1 MSTSLTATDLA
12 DLDRAQDRELLI
24 GNGLGGYT
32 ALSPLG
38 APGRRYHGLLVA
50 ALQPPVARTVLAG
63 PPMLWA
69 RTDGDWLPL
78 FSFEMEPGH
87 FSPQLGAPLSEVSVG
102 VGGVTKRWGLT
113 VGALTERHTAV
124 NGANAVLLSLS
135 LDAAATSGVD
145 LLLRLTATA
154 HDHHDAMVGDLT
166 CAESNVVES
175 AQQGSWR
182 MGSAW
187 PEVQIRCDGGALS
200 PDAGVIRGL
209 FHRHDAA
216 RVEADRSD
224 YAVPLRWSVRLE
236 PGESASLLVATE
248 GGGIG
253 RPPAEL
259 LAAMASGGGATLLA
273 ESEARD
279 RDLLARA
286 QSVGDGAD
294 AAIAASGELQA
305 LVLAADDFLVRR
317 RIPATPGPADPAA
330 PLGWSVIAG
339 YPWFNDWGRDTA
351 IALRGL
357 TLATGR
363 PEIGATV
370 LRSFAPWVRRG
381 LLPNNFPDRVDEMP
395 EYHTIDAPLW
405 YIEAARAHVAATG
418 DHALGAELL
427 PTLLSIIAA
436 YRDGTDFGIGADSD
450 GLIVGSAEGRQLT
463 WMDAKLDDWV
473 VTPRRG
479 KPIEIS
485 ALWYR
490 ALRSVSAWLR
500 DPAIGAG
507 VPDAARAAADL
518 DQFGDR
524 VRTSFRARFIR
535 TEVPWL
541 ADVVDGPEGDDLA
554 LRPNQFIALG
564 LGGDLIPAA
573 EAQRAFAAADAQLR
587 APIGIRSLAPS
598 DPAYRGDYD
607 GDRKSR
613 DGAYHQGLGWL
624 WLIGP
629 WADSAFAVHD
639 LESPA
644 GCAAAVALVT
654 EALTPYRTHLRE
666 AGLGTI
672 SENATGDAPF
682 TPVACFAQA
691 WSVSE
696 LLRIERRV
704 AALRAQAQK
713 SKR

>member
-1 MSTSLTATDLA
+1 
-12 DLDRAQDRELLI
+12 
-24 GNGLGGYT
+24 
-32 ALSPLG
+32 
-38 APGRRYHGLLVA
+38 
-50 ALQPPVARTVLAG
+50 
-63 PPMLWA
+63 
-69 RTDGDWLPL
+69 
-78 FSFEMEPGH
+78 
-87 FSPQLGAPLSEVSVG
+87 
-102 VGGVTKRWGLT
+102 
-113 VGALTERHTAV
+113 
-124 NGANAVLLSLS
+124 
-135 LDAAATSGVD
+135 
-145 LLLRLTATA
+145 
-154 HDHHDAMVGDLT
+154 
-166 CAESNVVES
+166 
-175 AQQGSWR
+175 
-182 MGSAW
+182 
-187 PEVQIRCDGGALS
+187 
-200 PDAGVIRGL
+200 
-209 FHRHDAA
+209 
-216 RVEADRSD
+216 
-224 YAVPLRWSVRLE
+224 
-236 PGESASLLVATE
+236 
-248 GGGIG
+248 
-253 RPPAEL
+253 
-259 LAAMASGGGATLLA
+259 
-273 ESEARD
+273 
-279 RDLLARA
+279 
-286 QSVGDGAD
+286 
-294 AAIAASGELQA
+294 
-305 LVLAADDFLVRR
+305 
-317 RIPATPGPADPAA
+317 
-330 PLGWSVIAG
+330 
-339 YPWFNDWGRDTA
+339 
-351 IALRGL
+351 
-357 TLATGR
+357 
-363 PEIGATV
+363 V

-427 PTLLSIIAA
+427 PTLLNIIAA

-490 ALRSVSAWLR
+490 ALHSVSDWLW
-500 DPAIGAG
+500 DPVIGAG

-518 DQFGDR
+518 DQFRDR

-535 TEVPWL
+535 AEVPWL

-573 EAQRAFAAADAQLR
+573 EAQRAFTAADAELR

-639 LESPA
+639 LTNPSSR
-644 GCAAAVALVT
+644 AAAVALVT
-654 EALTPYRTHLRE
+654 EALTPYRAHLRE

-704 AALRAQAQK
+704 AALSAEAQE

>member
-1 MSTSLTATDLA
+1 MSTTLSPTDLT
-12 DLDRAQDRELLI
+12 DLDRAQDRELLV
-24 GNGLGGYT
+24 GNGLGGYS

-38 APGRRYHGLLVA
+38 APGRRYHGLLIA

-63 PPMLWA
+63 PAMLWA
-69 RTDGDWLPL
+69 RTTSEWFPL
-78 FSFEMEPGH
+78 FSFEMDPGR
-87 FSPQLGAPLSEVSVG
+87 FSPQLGAPLSDVSIG

-113 VGALTERHTAV
+113 VGALTERHTAIH
-124 NGANAVLLSLS
+124 GANAVLLTLS
-135 LDAAATSGVD
+135 LDGAASAGVD

-154 HDHHDAMVGDLT
+154 HDHHDALVGDVR
-166 CAESNVVES
+166 CAETNVDGA
-175 AQQGSWR
+175 AQRGSWR
-182 MGSAW
+182 MGPSW
-187 PEVQIRCDGGALS
+187 PTVEVGCDGGTLS

-236 PGESASLLVATE
+236 PGASASLMIATE

-259 LAAMASGGGATLLA
+259 LAAMASGGGAALFT
-273 ESEARD
+273 ESEVRD
-279 RDLLARA
+279 RELLARA
-286 QSVGDGAD
+286 QTVGDGAD
-294 AAIAASGELQA
+294 TAIAASNELQA

-317 RIPATPGPADPAA
+317 RIPTKPGPADPAA

-405 YIEAARAHVAATG
+405 YIEAARAHVAATS

-427 PTLLSIIAA
+427 PTLLNIIAA
-436 YRDGTDFGIGADSD
+436 YRGGTDFGIGADRD

-490 ALRSVSAWLR
+490 ALRSVSTWLQ

-507 VPDAARAAADL
+507 VADATRVAADL
-518 DQFGDR
+518 DQFADH
-524 VRTSFRARFIR
+524 VRSSFRTRFIR
-535 TEVPWL
+535 AEVPWL
-541 ADVVDGPEGDDLA
+541 ADVVDGPDGDDLA

-564 LGGDLIPAA
+564 LGGDLIPPT
-573 EAQRAFAAADAQLR
+573 EARRAFAAADAQLR

-598 DPAYRGDYD
+598 DPSYRGDYD
-607 GDRKSR
+607 GDRRSR

-629 WADSAFAVHD
+629 WADAAFAIHD
-639 LESPA
+639 LTRPT
-644 GCAAAVALVT
+644 GRAAAVALVT
-654 EALTPYRTHLRE
+654 EALTPYRAHLRE

-704 AALRAQAQK
+704 AELGANALESQR
-713 SKR
+713 

>member
-1 MSTSLTATDLA
+1 
-12 DLDRAQDRELLI
+12 
-24 GNGLGGYT
+24 
-32 ALSPLG
+32 
-38 APGRRYHGLLVA
+38 
-50 ALQPPVARTVLAG
+50 
-63 PPMLWA
+63 
-69 RTDGDWLPL
+69 
-78 FSFEMEPGH
+78 
-87 FSPQLGAPLSEVSVG
+87 
-102 VGGVTKRWGLT
+102 
-113 VGALTERHTAV
+113 
-124 NGANAVLLSLS
+124 
-135 LDAAATSGVD
+135 
-145 LLLRLTATA
+145 
-154 HDHHDAMVGDLT
+154 
-166 CAESNVVES
+166 
-175 AQQGSWR
+175 
-182 MGSAW
+182 
-187 PEVQIRCDGGALS
+187 
-200 PDAGVIRGL
+200 
-209 FHRHDAA
+209 
-216 RVEADRSD
+216 
-224 YAVPLRWSVRLE
+224 
-236 PGESASLLVATE
+236 
-248 GGGIG
+248 
-253 RPPAEL
+253 
-259 LAAMASGGGATLLA
+259 
-273 ESEARD
+273 
-279 RDLLARA
+279 
-286 QSVGDGAD
+286 
-294 AAIAASGELQA
+294 
-305 LVLAADDFLVRR
+305 
-317 RIPATPGPADPAA
+317 
-330 PLGWSVIAG
+330 VIAG

-418 DHALGAELL
+418 DYTLGAELL

-436 YRDGTDFGIGADSD
+436 YRDGTDFGIGADGD

-507 VPDAARAAADL
+507 VPDAARVAVDL
-518 DQFGDR
+518 DQLGDR

-541 ADVVDGPEGDDLA
+541 ADVVDGPDGDDLA

-564 LGGDLIPAA
+564 LGGDLIPPA
-573 EAQRAFAAADAQLR
+573 EAQRAFAAADAELR

-629 WADSAFAVHD
+629 WADSALAVHD
-639 LESPA
+639 LTNPSGRA
-644 GCAAAVALVT
+644 TAVTLVT
-654 EALTPYRTHLRE
+654 EALAPYRAHLRE

-704 AALRAQAQK
+704 AALRANAPESQ
-713 SKR
+713 R

>member
-1 MSTSLTATDLA
+1 MAS
-12 DLDRAQDRELLI
+12 
-24 GNGLGGYT
+24 
-32 ALSPLG
+32 
-38 APGRRYHGLLVA
+38 
-50 ALQPPVARTVLAG
+50 
-63 PPMLWA
+63 
-69 RTDGDWLPL
+69 DG
-78 FSFEMEPGH
+78 
-87 FSPQLGAPLSEVSVG
+87 
-102 VGGVTKRWGLT
+102 
-113 VGALTERHTAV
+113 
-124 NGANAVLLSLS
+124 
-135 LDAAATSGVD
+135 
-145 LLLRLTATA
+145 
-154 HDHHDAMVGDLT
+154 
-166 CAESNVVES
+166 
-175 AQQGSWR
+175 
-182 MGSAW
+182 GSA
-187 PEVQIRCDGGALS
+187 
-200 PDAGVIRGL
+200 
-209 FHRHDAA
+209 
-216 RVEADRSD
+216 
-224 YAVPLRWSVRLE
+224 
-236 PGESASLLVATE
+236 
-248 GGGIG
+248 
-253 RPPAEL
+253 
-259 LAAMASGGGATLLA
+259 LLA
-273 ESEARD
+273 ESEVRD
-279 RDLLARA
+279 RDLLVRA
-286 QSVGDGAD
+286 QLVGDGAD
-294 AAIAASGELQA
+294 AAIAGSNELQA

-330 PLGWSVIAG
+330 PVGWSVIAG

-500 DPAIGAG
+500 DPVIGAG
-507 VPDAARAAADL
+507 VADAARVATEL
-518 DQFGDR
+518 DQFADH

-541 ADVVDGPEGDDLA
+541 ADVVDGPDGDDLA

-564 LGGDLIPAA
+564 LGGDLIPPA
-573 EAQRAFAAADAQLR
+573 EAQRAFAAADAELR
-587 APIGIRSLAPS
+587 AAIGIRSLAPS

-639 LESPA
+639 LTNPS
-644 GCAAAVALVT
+644 GRAAAVTLVT
-654 EALTPYRTHLRE
+654 EALAPYRAHLRE

-704 AALRAQAQK
+704 AALRANAPESQ
-713 SKR
+713 R

>member
-1 MSTSLTATDLA
+1 MSTSISATELA

-69 RTDGDWLPL
+69 RADADWLPL
-78 FSFEMEPGH
+78 FSFEMEPGR
-87 FSPQLGAPLSEVSVG
+87 FSPQLGAPLREVSVG
-102 VGGVTKRWGLT
+102 VGGVSRVWELPNGR
-113 VGALTERHTAV
+113 LTERQSAIP
-124 NGANAVLLSLS
+124 GANALLLSLT
-135 LDAAATSGVD
+135 LAPAATAGAD

-154 HDHHDAMVGDLT
+154 HDHHDELVGDLS
-166 CAESNVVES
+166 CAPPLIDAAGQRASWQMGPSWPVV
-175 AQQGSWR
+175 G
-182 MGSAW
+182 
-187 PEVQIRCDGGALS
+187 VQCDGGLLS
-200 PDAGVIRGL
+200 PDSGVIRGL

-216 RVEADRSD
+216 RLEADRSD
-224 YAVPLRWSVRLE
+224 YAVPLRWSLRLE
-236 PGESASLLVATE
+236 PGRHAYLLLATE
-248 GGGIG
+248 GGGVG
-253 RPPAEL
+253 RPPADL
-259 LAAMASGGGATLLA
+259 FAAMAGGGGASLLA
-273 ESEARD
+273 ECESHD
-279 RDLLARA
+279 RNLLAQA
-286 QSVGDGAD
+286 QAVGDGAD
-294 AAIAASGELQA
+294 DAVATSNELQA

-317 RIPATPGPADPAA
+317 RIPTTPGPADPTA
-330 PLGWSVIAG
+330 PIGWSVIAG

-363 PEIGATV
+363 PEVGATV
-370 LRSFAPWVRRG
+370 LRAFASWVRRG
-381 LLPNNFPDRVDEMP
+381 LLPNNFPDRIDEMP
-395 EYHTIDAPLW
+395 DYHTIDAPLW
-405 YIEAARAHVAATG
+405 YIEAVRAHVTATG
-418 DHALGAELL
+418 DHVLGAELL
-427 PTLLSIIAA
+427 PTILEIVAA

-490 ALRSVSAWLR
+490 ALRCVSEWLR
-500 DPAIGAG
+500 DPLIGAG
-507 VPDAARAAADL
+507 VVEAERIADSM
-518 DQFGDR
+518 DQYAER
-524 VRTSFRARFIR
+524 VRTSFRVRFLR

-564 LGGDLIPAA
+564 LGGDLIPTVQAR
-573 EAQRAFAAADAQLR
+573 RAFAAADAQLR
-587 APIGIRSLAPS
+587 APLGIRSLAPS

-607 GDRKSR
+607 GDRRSR
-613 DGAYHQGLGWL
+613 DGAYHQGLAWL

-639 LESPA
+639 LTTAS
-644 GCAAAVALVT
+644 GRAAALALVAD
-654 EALTPYRTHLRE
+654 ALTPFRAHLRL

-672 SENATGDAPF
+672 SESATGDAPH

-704 AALRAQAQK
+704 AALRAKAPR
-713 SKR
+713 SEG

>member
-1 MSTSLTATDLA
+1 MSTLLNAADLA
-12 DLDRAQDRELLI
+12 DLDRAQDREILI

-32 ALSPLG
+32 ALSPIG

-50 ALQPPVARTVLAG
+50 ALQPPVARSVLAG

-69 RTDGDWLPL
+69 RAGGDWLPL
-78 FSFEMEPGH
+78 FSFEIEPGV
-87 FSPQLGAPLSEVSVG
+87 FSPRLGAPLEEVQVG
-102 VGGVTKRWGLT
+102 VGGVSRRWDLHGTQLIET
-113 VGALTERHTAV
+113 QSAIH
-124 NGANAVLLSLS
+124 GANAVLLSYT
-135 LDAAATSGVD
+135 LDTSAHVGVE
-145 LLLRLTATA
+145 LLLRLSATA
-154 HDHHDAMVGDLT
+154 HDHHDARIGDLS
-166 CAESNVVES
+166 CANVAIDPSRHSASWQMSAAWPVVEVGCDRGELS
-175 AQQGSWR
+175 A
-182 MGSAW
+182 
-187 PEVQIRCDGGALS
+187 DF
-200 PDAGVIRGL
+200 GVIRGL

-224 YAVPLRWSVRLE
+224 YAIPVRWSVHLE
-236 PGESASLLVATE
+236 PGVSAHLLMATE

-253 RPPAEL
+253 RPASEL
-259 LAAMASGGGATLLA
+259 LAMLARDGGAKLRA
-273 ESEARD
+273 ECQAHDEG
-279 RDLLARA
+279 LLARA

-294 AAIAASGELQA
+294 AAVSARSDLRA

-317 RIPATPGPADPAA
+317 RIPALPGPADPSA
-330 PLGWSVIAG
+330 PIGWSVIAG

-381 LLPNNFPDRVDEMP
+381 LLPNNFPDHVDEMP

-405 YIEAARAHVAATG
+405 YIEAARAHVAATE
-418 DHALGAELL
+418 DVALGAELL
-427 PTLLSIIAA
+427 STMLSIISA
-436 YRDGTDFGIGADSD
+436 YRTGTDFGIGADRD

-490 ALRSVSAWLR
+490 ALRSVSSWLR
-500 DPAIGAG
+500 DPRIGSG
-507 VPDAARAAADL
+507 VPDAERTAAELESFAD
-518 DQFGDR
+518 Q
-524 VRTSFRARFIR
+524 VRHSFRSRFIR

-541 ADVVDGPEGDDLA
+541 ADVVDGPDGDDLS
-554 LRPNQFIALG
+554 LRPNLFIALG
-564 LGGDLIPAA
+564 LGGDLIPNEVAL
-573 EAQRAFAAADAQLR
+573 RAFTAADEQLR

-598 DPAYRGDYD
+598 HPAYRGDYD
-607 GDRKSR
+607 GDRRSR

-639 LESPA
+639 LTNPA
-644 GCAAAVALVT
+644 GRAAALKIVTSAL
-654 EALTPYRTHLRE
+654 LPYRAHLYE

-672 SENATGDAPF
+672 SENATGDAPY

-696 LLRIERRV
+696 LLRVERRV
-704 AALRAQAQK
+704 ASLLAELPQRAG
-713 SKR
+713 

>member
-1 MSTSLTATDLA
+1 MSTTLSATDLA
-12 DLDRAQDRELLI
+12 DLDRAQKRELLI

-63 PPMLWA
+63 PPMLWVRA
-69 RTDGDWLPL
+69 DGHWLPL
-78 FSFEMEPGH
+78 FSFEMEPGR
-87 FSPQLGAPLSEVSVG
+87 FSPQLGALLHQVSVG
-102 VGGVTKRWGLT
+102 VGGVTKEWALP
-113 VGALTERHTAV
+113 VGQLTERLSAI
-124 NGANAVLLSLS
+124 NGANAVLLSLH
-135 LDAAATSGVD
+135 LNAAATAGVD

-154 HDHHDAMVGDLT
+154 HDHHDALVGDLT
-166 CAESNVVES
+166 CAASHVDES
-175 AQQGSWR
+175 AQQGSWQ

-187 PEVQIRCDGGALS
+187 PVVQVRCDGGALS
-200 PDAGVIRGL
+200 LDAGVIRGL

-259 LAAMASGGGATLLA
+259 LAAMASGGGTALLA

-279 RDLLARA
+279 RDLLTRA
-286 QSVGDGAD
+286 QAVGDGAD
-294 AAIAASGELQA
+294 AAIAASNELQA

-317 RIPATPGPADPAA
+317 RIPAKPGPADPQA

-405 YIEAARAHVAATG
+405 YIEAARAHVAGTG

-427 PTLLSIIAA
+427 PTLLTIIAA

-490 ALRSVSAWLR
+490 ALRSGSAWLR

-507 VPDAARAAADL
+507 VADAARVAVDL
-518 DQFGDR
+518 DLLADH

-535 TEVPWL
+535 AEVPWL
-541 ADVVDGPEGDDLA
+541 ADVIDGPNGDDLA

-564 LGGDLIPAA
+564 LGGDLIPQA
-573 EAQRAFAAADAQLR
+573 EAQRVFAAADAQLR
-587 APIGIRSLAPS
+587 ASIGIRSLAPS

-607 GDRKSR
+607 GDRRSR

-629 WADSAFAVHD
+629 WADSAFWCLPSH
-639 LESPA
+639 A
-644 GCAAAVALVT
+644 GPIQFVCRPLKS
-654 EALTPYRTHLRE
+654 R
-666 AGLGTI
+666 
-672 SENATGDAPF
+672 
-682 TPVACFAQA
+682 Q
-691 WSVSE
+691 
-696 LLRIERRV
+696 LL
-704 AALRAQAQK
+704 
-713 SKR
+713 S

>member
-1 MSTSLTATDLA
+1 MSISLSPTDLA
-12 DLDRAQDRELLI
+12 DLDRAMDHELLI
-24 GNGLGGYT
+24 ANGLGGYS

-69 RTDGDWLPL
+69 RTDSDWLPL
-78 FSFEMEPGH
+78 FSFEMEPGR

-102 VGGVTKRWGLT
+102 VGGVTKEWALS
-113 VGALTERHTAV
+113 VGGLTERLSAIP
-124 NGANAVLLSLS
+124 GANAVLLSLH
-135 LDAAATSGVD
+135 LDAAATAGVD

-154 HDHHDAMVGDLT
+154 HDHHDALIGDLA
-166 CAESNVVES
+166 CAETHVSQS
-175 AQQGSWR
+175 AKQGSWQ
-182 MGSAW
+182 MSPAW
-187 PEVQIRCDGGALS
+187 PAVQVHCDVGALS
-200 PDAGVIRGL
+200 TDFGVIRGL

-236 PGESASLLVATE
+236 PGKSASLLVATE

-253 RPPAEL
+253 RPPAEI
-259 LAAMASGGGATLLA
+259 LAVMASGGAAALLA
-273 ESEARD
+273 ESEAHD
-279 RDLLARA
+279 RNLLTRA

-294 AAIAASGELQA
+294 ATIAASNELQA
-305 LVLAADDFLVRR
+305 LVLAADDFIVRR
-317 RIPATPGPADPAA
+317 RIPAKPGPADPAA

-405 YIEAARAHVAATG
+405 YVEAARAHVAATG
-418 DHALGAELL
+418 DYALGAELL

-507 VPDAARAAADL
+507 IAEATSVATDL
-518 DQFGDR
+518 DQFADR
-524 VRTSFRARFIR
+524 VRTNFRARFIR
-535 TEVPWL
+535 SEVPWL
-541 ADVVDGPEGDDLA
+541 ADVVDGPEGDDLS

-573 EAQRAFAAADAQLR
+573 EAQRAFAAADAHLR
-587 APIGIRSLAPS
+587 VPLGIRSLAPS

-639 LESPA
+639 LTDPS
-644 GCAAAVALVT
+644 GRAAAVALVT
-654 EALTPYRTHLRE
+654 EALAPYRAHLRE

-704 AALRAQAQK
+704 AALRATAQET
-713 SKR
+713 KR

>member
-1 MSTSLTATDLA
+1 MSTSLHAADLA

-24 GNGLGGYT
+24 GNGLGGYS

-38 APGRRYHGLLVA
+38 APGRRYHGFLVA

-69 RTDGDWLPL
+69 RSDGDWLPL
-78 FSFEMEPGH
+78 FSFEIEPRR
-87 FSPQLGAPLSEVSVG
+87 FSPQLGAPLSDVSIG
-102 VGGVTKRWGLT
+102 VGGVTKRWDLT

-124 NGANAVLLSLS
+124 HGANAALLSLS
-135 LDAAATSGVD
+135 LDAAASSGVD

-154 HDHHDAMVGDLT
+154 HDHHDALIGDVA
-166 CAESNVVES
+166 CAATHVNEQ
-175 AQQGSWR
+175 AQQGSWQ
-182 MGSAW
+182 MSAAW
-187 PEVQIRCDGGALS
+187 PEVQVRCDRGALS
-200 PDAGVIRGL
+200 HDAGAIRGL

-224 YAVPLRWSVRLE
+224 YAIPLRWSVRLE
-236 PGESASLLVATE
+236 PGESASLLLATE

-259 LAAMASGGGATLLA
+259 LAAMASGGGAGLIA
-273 ESEARD
+273 ESEEHD
-279 RDLLARA
+279 RELLLRA

-294 AAIAASGELQA
+294 ATIAASEELQS

-339 YPWFNDWGRDTA
+339 YPWFNDWGRDTS

-418 DHALGAELL
+418 DTALGAELL
-427 PTLLSIIAA
+427 PTLLRIIAA

-500 DPAIGAG
+500 DPAIDAG
-507 VPDAARAAADL
+507 VADAARVATDL
-518 DQFGDR
+518 DQFADH

-535 TEVPWL
+535 AEVPWL
-541 ADVVDGPEGDDLA
+541 ADVVDGPDGDDLA
-554 LRPNQFIALG
+554 LRPNQFIAIG
-564 LGGDLIPAA
+564 LGGDLIPLA

-598 DPAYRGDYD
+598 DSAYRGDYD
-607 GDRKSR
+607 GDRRSR

-629 WADSAFAVHD
+629 WADAAFAVHD
-639 LESPA
+639 LTNASER
-644 GCAAAVALVT
+644 AAAVTLVT
-654 EALTPYRTHLRE
+654 EALAPYRAHLRE

-691 WSVSE
+691 WSVAE
-696 LLRIERRV
+696 LLRVERRV
-704 AALRAQAQK
+704 AALRANGPEVQ
-713 SKR
+713 R

>member
-1 MSTSLTATDLA
+1 
-12 DLDRAQDRELLI
+12 
-24 GNGLGGYT
+24 
-32 ALSPLG
+32 
-38 APGRRYHGLLVA
+38 
-50 ALQPPVARTVLAG
+50 
-63 PPMLWA
+63 MLWT
-69 RTDGDWLPL
+69 RVSDDWLPL
-78 FSFEMEPGH
+78 FSFEMDPGR

-102 VGGVTKRWGLT
+102 VGGVTKVWELP
-113 VGALTERHTAV
+113 VGQLLERQSAIP
-124 NGANAVLLSLS
+124 GANAVLMTLRLE
-135 LDAAATSGVD
+135 ATATAGID
-145 LLLRLTATA
+145 LLMRLTATA
-154 HDHHDAMVGDLT
+154 HDHHDARVGDVA
-166 CAESNVVES
+166 CAETLVDAS
-175 AQQGSWR
+175 AEEGSWR
-182 MGSAW
+182 MGASW
-187 PEVQIRCDGGALS
+187 PAVQVRCDRGALAT
-200 PDAGVIRGL
+200 DAGVIRGL

-224 YAVPLRWSVRLE
+224 YVVPLRWSVRLE

-259 LAAMASGGGATLLA
+259 LAAMASGGGAPLLA
-273 ESEARD
+273 ESEAHD
-279 RDLLARA
+279 RELLVRA
-286 QSVGDGAD
+286 QHVGDGAD
-294 AAIAASGELQA
+294 AAVASSSELQS

-317 RIPATPGPADPAA
+317 RIPAKPGPADPHA

-427 PTLLSIIAA
+427 PTLLDIIAA

-500 DPAIGAG
+500 EPAIGTSVA
-507 VPDAARAAADL
+507 DAARVAMEL
-518 DQFGDR
+518 DALADR

-541 ADVVDGPEGDDLA
+541 ADVVDGPDGDDLA

-564 LGGDLIPAA
+564 FGGDLIPQP

-598 DPAYRGDYD
+598 DPDYRGDYN

-639 LESPA
+639 LTDPISRTA
-644 GCAAAVALVT
+644 
-654 EALTPYRTHLRE
+654 ALTLVSDALAPYRAHLRE

-672 SENATGDAPF
+672 SENAIGDSPF

-704 AALRAQAQK
+704 AVLYASARESK
-713 SKR
+713 S

>member
-1 MSTSLTATDLA
+1 MSTSLSTADLTDL
-12 DLDRAQDRELLI
+12 LRAQERELLL

-50 ALQPPVARTVLAG
+50 ALQPPVARTVLVG

-78 FSFEMEPGH
+78 FTFEIEPDR
-87 FSPQLGAPLSEVSVG
+87 FSPQLGAPLREVAVG
-102 VGGVTKRWGLT
+102 VGGVTKEWALPTGR
-113 VGALTERHTAV
+113 LTERHSAIP
-124 NGANAVLLSLS
+124 GANAVLLTFCLE
-135 LDAAATSGVD
+135 AAATSGVD

-154 HDHHDAMVGDLT
+154 HDHHEALVGDLT
-166 CAESNVVES
+166 CATSGVDER
-175 AQQGSWR
+175 AQQGTWR
-182 MGSAW
+182 ISSEW
-187 PEVQIRCDGGALS
+187 PEVQVRCDGGALAV
-200 PDAGVIRGL
+200 DAGAIRGL

-253 RPPAEL
+253 RPPADL
-259 LAAMASGGGATLLA
+259 FAAMATGGGASLLA
-273 ESEARD
+273 ESEAHD

-286 QSVGDGAD
+286 QTVGDGAD
-294 AAIAASGELQA
+294 AAIAASSELQA
-305 LVLAADDFLVRR
+305 LVLAADDFIVRR

-395 EYHTIDAPLW
+395 EYHTIDASLW

-418 DHALGAELL
+418 DRTLGAELL
-427 PTLLSIIAA
+427 PTLLSIVVA

-450 GLIVGSAEGRQLT
+450 GLIVGSAAGRQLT

-490 ALRSVSAWLR
+490 ALRSISDWLR
-500 DPAIGAG
+500 DSVISAG
-507 VPDAARAAADL
+507 EADAARLANEL
-518 DQFGDR
+518 DDYADR
-524 VRTSFRARFIR
+524 VRASFRARFIR

-541 ADVVDGPEGDDLA
+541 ADVVDGPDGDDLA
-554 LRPNQFIALG
+554 LRPNQFIAIG

-607 GDRKSR
+607 GDRRSR

-639 LESPA
+639 LTSPE
-644 GCAAAVALVT
+644 GRAAALSLVT
-654 EALTPYRTHLRE
+654 EALAPYRAHLRE

-704 AALRAQAQK
+704 AALRATAQE